1 MTTHMTHKFKLFVSI
16 FSALLCCLSFSPT
29 ISAQEKDIMQ
39 PAGSEKLSLV
49 QAVICEDVQ
58 ENSPKNQ
65 TIVFSVRSGKVICF
79 TSFAHVPEKTFIY
92 HDWFY
97 MDEPKSRIRLSL
109 SSPKW
114 STFSKRNLRESEKG
128 PWRVE
133 VTDSEGKILKTL
145 RFSIVD

>member
-1 MTTHMTHKFKLFVSI
+1 MPHKFKLFVSI

-29 ISAQEKDIMQ
+29 ISAQEEDIKQ
-39 PAGSEKLSLV
+39 SAGPEKLSLV
-49 QAVICEDVQ
+49 QAVMCEDVR
-58 ENSPKNQ
+58 EGSPKNQ
-65 TIVFSVRSGKVICF
+65 AIVFSVRLGKVICF
-79 TSFAHVPEKTFIY
+79 TSFDHVPEKTFIY
-92 HDWFY
+92 QDWFY
-97 MDEPKSRIRLSL
+97 MDEPKSRVRLSL
-109 SSPKW
+109 SPPKW